1 MEGKN
6 KDNYWVDAVKELG
19 LETSSGYKK
28 LFLNQKY
35 YSGKPEKRGQFFDG
49 DTYISIEKAVEAIR
63 LVEQEI
69 KEKYNIK

>member
-35 YSGKPEKRGQFFDG
+35 YSRKPETRGQFFDG